1 VINAMNHSGLFPTVI
16 LAGVLLVLGGTA
28 CSQSIVES
36 VGHNS
41 CSADTLPNQ
50 FRQKLS
56 TDFGAWKIHE
66 LGDLSAFAKAR
77 WDSAKY
83 AGCPGFAIG
92 EFRENNRQS
101 YAVIIVPRE
110 KPDSAYRLMIYT
122 PSGPQFKEEFQIV
135 DKGDVAGAS
144 NFFLHTARS
153 EKLFDAPSRRKFH
166 IGNNDSLLFF
176 DCGEKEY
183 EVEAYYFSNG
193 KYHSSFVD
201 M

>member
-1 VINAMNHSGLFPTVI
+1 
-16 LAGVLLVLGGTA
+16 
-28 CSQSIVES
+28 VES

-41 CSADTLPNQ
+41 CSADTLPSQ
-50 FRQKLS
+50 FREKLS
-56 TDFGAWKIHE
+56 IGFGAWKIHE
-66 LGDLSAFAKAR
+66 LGDLSAFAKGR

-83 AGCPGFAIG
+83 AGCPGIAIG
-92 EFRENNRQS
+92 EFRENSRQS

-122 PSGPQFKEEFQIV
+122 PSGPQFKEDFQIV
-135 DKGDVAGAS
+135 DQGDVAGAS

-166 IGNNDSLLFF
+166 IGSNDSLLFF

-183 EVEAYYFSNG
+183 EVDAYYFSDG